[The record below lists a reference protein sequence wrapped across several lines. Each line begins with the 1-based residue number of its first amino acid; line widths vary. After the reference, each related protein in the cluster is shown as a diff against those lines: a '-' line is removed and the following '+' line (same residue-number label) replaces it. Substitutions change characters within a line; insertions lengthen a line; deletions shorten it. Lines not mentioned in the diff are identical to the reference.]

1 MKNKQAL
8 FQKKRFFIPL
18 AILLGILGFSP
29 MLVSLLGVS
38 DEAGLN
44 PDYYSSADESLFKS
58 KKGAD

>member
-1 MKNKQAL
+1 MKDKQAL

-38 DEAGLN
+38 DEDGLN
-44 PDYYSSADESLFKS
+44 PNYYSSTDESLFK
-58 KKGAD
+58 